1 MILMTIMH
9 KNNHKTL
16 AMLIVLLNL
25 AACSG
30 HVARGDKHAR
40 QNQWDDALREYQAA
54 NSNDPG
60 NIEITSRLRQAEIK
74 AADYFYHKGV
84 LELSKG
90 NSDTALSLFEQG
102 LLAMPTNDKLVK
114 SRKEVVD
121 RKQAAILY
129 KEATGLLDSGRRSEA
144 KAKLNKAL
152 ELYPDYKD
160 AIVKLIE
167 IKQLD
172 QVRDEQQLILSS
184 SRPITLNFKET
195 DVRDAY
201 EFLTKS
207 FGVNVIF
214 DESVKNSPVTLY
226 ANDVTFTQGLSL
238 LLATSKTFYRK
249 IGPNTILVAFDNKDK
264 RGQYEDLVVKSF
276 ALNTI
281 RAKEMAD
288 IIKGVIAVKK
298 IVVNETLNSISIR
311 DSQDI
316 VNLTERIIY
325 NNDRKQAEV
334 ILDVEILEINR
345 NKADKLGLDFGSY
358 SASATVEP
366 YPLTG
371 SFQTAQETGG
381 TLTLPSLTLNFLK
394 KDVDARILANPRI
407 RVLNNKS
414 AKIHIGDRV
423 PLIATTIQ
431 DATGQVRNT
440 YDYKDIGIRLTAEPT
455 VNLDTTVTVKL
466 GLEVSSL
473 GANLGT
479 VEQPAY
485 SIGSRNAETTML
497 LRDGETAV
505 LGGLIQD
512 SERNTHLR
520 IPGLGDIPAVGTLFT
535 SHNDSTDR
543 TDVLLTLTPRVVRAW
558 DLPPAADR
566 QFYSGT
572 ENNYSDKQLFADLKQ
587 EAVTPSGMSVVP
599 TIETSGTIHNVATS
613 SSLNLSSD
621 IGNAM
626 QAPASSP
633 SKSPPALGFSKPEYN
648 VNNGDEFIIQ
658 LTREGAT
665 DLTQGL
671 FTILYNPKVISFVSG
686 EQGSDNPLSVTLQ
699 TNEQKGEIS
708 LQMEKNPESDDSN
721 SQNIATLRMKATSP
735 GTSYLVYRASS
746 DSAALPQLK
755 ASRVVVK

>member
-1 MILMTIMH
+1 MTIILN
-9 KNNHKTL
+9 NNHKTL
-16 AMLIVLLNL
+16 ALLIVLLNL

-40 QNQWDDALREYQAA
+40 QHKWDDALREYQAA

-60 NIEITSRLRQAEIK
+60 NIEIISRLRQAEIK

-90 NSDTALSLFEQG
+90 NADTALSLFEQG
-102 LLAMPTNDKLVK
+102 LQAMPTNDKLAK
-114 SRKEVVD
+114 SRKEVVE
-121 RKQAAILY
+121 RKEAATLY
-129 KEATGLLDSGRRSEA
+129 KESIGLLDAGRRGEA
-144 KAKLNKAL
+144 KTKLTKAL

-160 AIVKLIE
+160 ALAKLAE
-167 IKQLD
+167 INQLE

-214 DESVKNSPVTLY
+214 DESVKNTPVTLY
-226 ANDVTFTQGLSL
+226 ANDVTFSQGLSL

-249 IGPNTILVAFDNKDK
+249 IGPNTILVAFDTKDK

-276 ALNTI
+276 VLNTI

-298 IVVNETLNSISIR
+298 LVVNETLNSISIR

-316 VNLTERIIY
+316 VNLVERMIY

-334 ILDVEILEINR
+334 ILDVEILEINH
-345 NKADKLGLDFGSY
+345 NKAEKLGLDFGSY
-358 SASATVEP
+358 SVSAAVEP

-558 DLPPAADR
+558 DLPPIADR
-566 QFYSGT
+566 QFFSGT

-587 EAVTPSGMSVVP
+587 EAVAPSGNAVVP
-599 TIETSGTIHNVATS
+599 TIETSGTIQNVSTS
-613 SSLNLSSD
+613 SSLSSNSAT
-621 IGNAM
+621 GNAM
-626 QAPASSP
+626 QAQTSSP
-633 SKSPPALGFSKPEYN
+633 SESRPSLGFSKPVYD
-648 VNNGDEFIIQ
+648 VDNGAEFTIQ
-658 LTREGAT
+658 LTREGAV
-665 DLTQGL
+665 DLAQGP
-671 FTILYNPKVISFVSG
+671 FTILYNPKVISFISG
-686 EQGSDNPLSVTLQ
+686 EQGNDNPPAVTAQ
-699 TNEQKGEIS
+699 ANEEKGEIS
-708 LQMEKNPESDDSN
+708 IRLEQGPESVNSN
-721 SQNIATLRMKATSP
+721 SPDIATLRMKATSP
-735 GTSYLVYRASS
+735 GTSYLVYRAPA
-746 DSAALPQLK
+746 DNAGVPQLR